1 MKLDRSL
8 FLVIVITIFCI
19 AMCGVFCTRL
29 TFAEAGDVGIKA
41 KLLFFDRFFVEAGVL
56 SLLGIWLLRFNRWFR
71 SFFYGL
77 LFLYCFVT
85 SLQVYSFYLGG
96 EYLTRLAVENVN
108 HISLLIN
115 TFTLTVIGLAI
126 TAFVLFVLISECYAK
141 TRLSPPGIS
150 IITFLISTNCLIFMF
165 SSNWLPSNILIARK
179 NIAKENFIQYSSP
192 IDTFY
197 QTFFGEGKSDL
208 QKRFRG
214 LLPSEKYFL
223 ARQGYM
229 FDQNAQYPLLKDF
242 IYRGP
247 LAIGDA
253 QRTLQPNIIVFF
265 TEGLST
271 NLTNV
276 YEPDLTEITPYL
288 LDFSGSSMRVEN
300 YYGHT
305 WATYRGLLGQLC
317 SIYPYYGGY
326 GGWHSYYDK
335 IVKPPYNCLNRVL
348 SSEGYHTI
356 FLDTHIHDKAYIDEM
371 MGHIGFDEIV
381 TGDQLSSRYLNNKK
395 PLQNDSVSDMQFY
408 RSFVQYLS
416 KLEENQ
422 DKPFFIGIYTLGTH
436 AFRDMADDGKVFGDG
451 SNRVLNRIY
460 SLDAAFGVF
469 WEYFRKSLL
478 AQNTIVVFTS
488 DHAPYM
494 EKSYL
499 EALEKIG
506 TTTPKPSFWDT
517 IPLIIYDPTRE
528 LPESYDA
535 KTKTSIDFAPSL
547 LHYLGISNRKNSF
560 IGESIFETGQN
571 RKRQYGVVSA
581 DHLMVIDGNGSYFTL
596 TDSKNMES
604 TVNLF
609 QKYVEGVKHYEMRS
623 RIWPADSPQ

>member
-8 FLVIVITIFCI
+8 FLVFVIGIFCI
-19 AMCGVFCTRL
+19 AMCGVFYTRL

-56 SLLGIWLLRFNRWFR
+56 SLLGIWSLRFNRWLR
-71 SFFYGL
+71 SCFYGL
-77 LFLYCFVT
+77 LFLYCSVT
-85 SLQVYSFYLGG
+85 ILQVYSFYLGG

-115 TFTLTVIGLAI
+115 PLTLVVIALAAI
-126 TAFVLFVLISECYAK
+126 AFALFVLISECCAK
-141 TRLSPPGIS
+141 TRLRPLGIL
-150 IITFLISTNCLIFMF
+150 ILTFLILTNCLIFIF
-165 SSNWLPSNILIARK
+165 SSSWLPSNILIARK
-179 NIAKENFIQYSSP
+179 NIARENFIQDSSP
-192 IDTFY
+192 IDIFY
-197 QTFFGEGKSDL
+197 QTFLGEGKSDL
-208 QKRFRG
+208 QKKFRG

-223 ARQGYM
+223 AKQGYM

-242 IYRGP
+242 IYKGP
-247 LAIGDA
+247 LAIGNV

-276 YEPDLTEITPYL
+276 YEPDLIEITPHL
-288 LDFSGSSMRVEN
+288 LDFSRSSMRVDN

-305 WATYRGLLGQLC
+305 SATYRGLLGQLC

-326 GGWHSYYDK
+326 GGWHSFYEK
-335 IVKPPYNCLNRVL
+335 IVKPPYNSINRVL
-348 SSEGYHTI
+348 ASEGYHTT

-381 TGDQLSSRYLNNKK
+381 TGDQLSSRYLNNER
-395 PLQNDSVSDMQFY
+395 PLRDDSVSDMQFY
-408 RSFVQYLS
+408 RSFVRYLRV
-416 KLEENQ
+416 KEGLH
-422 DKPFFIGIYTLGTH
+422 DTPFFIGIYTLGTH
-436 AFRDMADDGKVFGDG
+436 AFRDMADDGEAFGDG

-460 SLDAAFGVF
+460 SLDKAFGVF
-469 WEYFRKSLL
+469 WDYFSNSSFAR
-478 AQNTIVVFTS
+478 NTIVIFTS

-494 EKSYL
+494 EKPYL

-506 TTTPKPSFWDT
+506 TTTPQPSFLDT

-528 LPESYDA
+528 LPESYNA

-560 IGESIFETGQN
+560 IGESIFETDDN
-571 RKRQYGVVSA
+571 RKRLYGVYSA
-581 DHLMVIDGNGSYFTL
+581 EHLMVFDGKDSYFTL
-596 TDSKNMES
+596 DDSRHMES

-609 QKYVEGVKHYEMRS
+609 HKYVNGVKHYEVRR
-623 RIWPADSPQ
+623 RIWPADTPQ